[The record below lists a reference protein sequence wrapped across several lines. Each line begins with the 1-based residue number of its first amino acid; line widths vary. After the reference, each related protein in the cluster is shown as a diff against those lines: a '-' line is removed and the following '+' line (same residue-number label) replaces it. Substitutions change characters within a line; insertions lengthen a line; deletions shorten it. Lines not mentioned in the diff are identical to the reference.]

1 MLDGFRY
8 YIRIYWMIVSQYIK
22 ARMQYR
28 MDFFISS
35 IGMFFTSIT
44 SIALFGVLLSSIDTL
59 DGWNF
64 NELVFIYAFY
74 MLATSPLQLFF
85 DNIWSLRF
93 KVQDGS
99 FIKYYFRPLDMMFYY
114 VSEVFDIKGI
124 IQVLM
129 GIGAFIYASNQLAV
143 EWTVQK
149 FLVLIF
155 LMFGSSLVMISVMV
169 IAASSTFWIINSFP
183 VLQLTF
189 RMREFA
195 QYPMTIFDG
204 IFRVLFTYI
213 LPIGFIAFYP
223 AQLFLRPDDVSTTV
237 YISPLVGVGAFMVA
251 YWVWNR
257 GVNYYGGTGT

>member
-1 MLDGFRY
+1 MIEGFRY
-8 YIRIYWMIVSQYIK
+8 YLRIYWMIVTQYIK

-59 DGWNF
+59 DGWNL

-74 MLATSPLQLFF
+74 LLATAPLQLFF

-114 VSEVFDIKGI
+114 MSEVFDIKGI

-129 GIGAFIYASNQLAV
+129 GFAAFGYASV
-143 EWTVQK
+143 ELGLDWSIQR
-149 FLVLIF
+149 FLILVML
-155 LMFGSSLVMISVMV
+155 LFGSSLVMISVMI
-169 IAASSTFWIINSFP
+169 IASCSTFWIINSFP
-183 VLQLTF
+183 VISLTF
-189 RMREFA
+189 KMREFA

-204 IFRVLFTYI
+204 VFRVLFTYI

-223 AQLFLRPDDVSTTV
+223 AQLFLRPDEVSATV
-237 YISPLVGVGAFMVA
+237 YISPLVGVVAFVVA

-257 GVNYYGGTGT
+257 GINHYGGTGT